1 MRKGFVRLS
10 NDLLIIIFSVIGL
23 YQNAE
28 ASVPT
33 ETFLEFNTN
42 QYVDIPYQSSLDL
55 SVNTFTVSTWI
66 YPVSWGQNNQ
76 GRIIDHGGGSS
87 GTSGWSL
94 HIQNSGSEVQAV
106 RFQINDASSYNGS
119 SNAGV
124 IALNA
129 WQHVAVSYDNGTLT
143 FYVNGV
149 EQGISTGVPVPN
161 TRVSSPRIGMR
172 STDLLRGF
180 DGRIDE
186 LRIWDRALTATE
198 IQASM
203 NLELSGTE
211 YGLIAYYRMNSALGQ
226 VALDSSTLSNDA
238 TLGSTTGADL
248 NDPTWNSV
256 VNQVPVVNAGPDQI
270 VVLSNNT
277 ANLIGSYSDDGL
289 SGAAV
294 VTSWSVIS
302 GPGTVIFADAA
313 NVNTTATFSAA
324 GSYQLRLQADDSLLI
339 GFDDVMVTVDAT
351 AVLASIAVQSSSA
364 KVDVGATLLFTATG
378 LDQAGNAIDIAPVWS
393 TSGGSIDAQGNYTA
407 PALTGA
413 YTITATDGNISG
425 IKSVSV
431 IDPGAYIWPTNGWAV
446 ALPSEVGMQ
455 QTLLEQ
461 ARDFALTGLGSG
473 IIAKNGQQVLS
484 WGDMATLYDIKSTAK
499 SFGSAIAGLALKEG
513 LIDLDQPA
521 QLYLPEVGT
530 PPLTNN
536 DTGWLGQITL
546 KHLLTHSAGFAK
558 YGGYIDLLFQPGT
571 VWSYSDG
578 GANWLAD
585 VLTVV
590 IV

>member
-1 MRKGFVRLS
+1 MNLTSITSMRKANFCLS
-10 NDLLIIIFSVIGL
+10 ISLFIIIFSVLGF
-23 YQNAE
+23 YQDAE

-33 ETFLEFNTN
+33 ETYLEFNN
-42 QYVDIPYQSSLDL
+42 QQYAEIPHQSSLDL
-55 SVNTFTVSTWI
+55 SVNTFTVSAWI
-66 YPVSWGQNNQ
+66 YPSSWGQNNQ
-76 GRIIDHGGGSS
+76 GRIIDHGGGSGGS
-87 GTSGWSL
+87 SGWSL
-94 HIQNSGSEVQAV
+94 HIQNSGSALQILT
-106 RFQINDASSYNGS
+106 FQINNASSFNRS

-124 IALNA
+124 IALNT

-143 FYVNGV
+143 FYVNGL

-211 YGLIAYYRMNSALGQ
+211 SGLIAYYRMNSALGQ
-226 VALDSSTLSNDA
+226 VALDSSTLSNNA

-294 VTSWSVIS
+294 LTSWSVIS

-313 NVNTTATFSAA
+313 NVNTAATFSAA

-351 AVLASIAVQSSSA
+351 AVLTSIAVQSSSA

-378 LDQAGNAIDIAPVWS
+378 L
-393 TSGGSIDAQGNYTA
+393 
-407 PALTGA
+407 
-413 YTITATDGNISG
+413 
-425 IKSVSV
+425 
-431 IDPGAYIWPTNGWAV
+431 
-446 ALPSEVGMQ
+446 
-455 QTLLEQ
+455 
-461 ARDFALTGLGSG
+461 
-473 IIAKNGQQVLS
+473 
-484 WGDMATLYDIKSTAK
+484 
-499 SFGSAIAGLALKEG
+499 
-513 LIDLDQPA
+513 
-521 QLYLPEVGT
+521 
-530 PPLTNN
+530 
-536 DTGWLGQITL
+536 
-546 KHLLTHSAGFAK
+546 
-558 YGGYIDLLFQPGT
+558 
-571 VWSYSDG
+571 
-578 GANWLAD
+578 
-585 VLTVV
+585 
-590 IV
+590 